1 MKLLKIQKFLKEND
15 INYKIDIDIYND
27 NEFAEITICDS
38 RTKYTEISEIAGK
51 RGKKASG
58 ILLFFKK
65 DKKNISIEL
74 TSQNEV
80 IDRLRN
86 DIKKDK

>member
-15 INYKIDIDIYND
+15 INYKIDIDIYNN
-27 NEFAEITICDS
+27 NEFAEITISDS
-38 RTKYTEISEIAGK
+38 RTKYTEISEITGK
-51 RGKKASG
+51 SGKKASG

-65 DKKNISIEL
+65 DNKNISIEL

-86 DIKKDK
+86 DIKKV